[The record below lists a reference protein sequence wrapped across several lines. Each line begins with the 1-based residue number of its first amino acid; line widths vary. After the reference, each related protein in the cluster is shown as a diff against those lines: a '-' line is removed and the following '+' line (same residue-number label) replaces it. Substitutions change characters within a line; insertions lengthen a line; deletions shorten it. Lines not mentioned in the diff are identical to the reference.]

1 MYPIRAPLLLE
12 APCQD
17 AGNLAADN
25 PLRRN
30 SSKRFVRF
38 RHFTRVA
45 QSPVDII
52 RDICASC
59 TEIFFPVFARVAS
72 LGRII
77 AFGHGISCG
86 LRLDFVVPHAWLSTS
101 QGLHSLRMYAQ

>member
-1 MYPIRAPLLLE
+1 
-12 APCQD
+12 
-17 AGNLAADN
+17 
-25 PLRRN
+25 
-30 SSKRFVRF
+30 
-38 RHFTRVA
+38 
-45 QSPVDII
+45 
-52 RDICASC
+52 
-59 TEIFFPVFARVAS
+59 VFARVAS